1 MSGACVIKA
10 CWPASPP
17 VASATWGEH
26 LGICEHTAGM
36 SDDDEQ
42 EGQGIGAEKR
52 TCYWNKLPRVLE
64 ETPRQLW
71 RLAKDGTSE
80 SEPRCNF

>member
-1 MSGACVIKA
+1 
-10 CWPASPP
+10 
-17 VASATWGEH
+17 
-26 LGICEHTAGM
+26 M

-64 ETPRQLW
+64 
-71 RLAKDGTSE
+71 
-80 SEPRCNF
+80 